1 MATQDF
7 SRQQTR
13 TRQALMNAT
22 VQLIIQDGYDKLTI
36 TAIVN
41 EANYTR
47 RAFYLHFNN
56 IDHIIQ
62 LILVEFFLKY
72 QQDLMVA
79 IADLE
84 TPIREYTLWN
94 HNLHVIAKNMP
105 FLRQLPNL
113 ATHDLGIPV
122 REEIYKAVMGNI
134 TQNEIKL
141 RSGITSELLI
151 RMEMNLFELVIQTLK
166 DTSDIP
172 SARKLIDD
180 HFRLMFN
187 QEPPDI
193 DI

>member
-1 MATQDF
+1 MATQDL
-7 SRQQTR
+7 SRQQLR

-22 VQLIIQDGYDKLTI
+22 IKLIIQEGYDKLTI

-56 IDHIIQ
+56 RDHIVQ
-62 LILVEFFLKY
+62 SILVEFFQTY
-72 QQDLMVA
+72 QQDLMFA
-79 IADLE
+79 IAGLQ

-105 FLRQLPNL
+105 FLGQLPNL
-113 ATHDLGIPV
+113 ATHNLGIPV

-151 RMEMNLFELVIQTLK
+151 RMEMNLFELVIKKLR
-166 DTSDIP
+166 DTSDIS
-172 SARKLIDD
+172 SAKQLIDD